1 MTTIRVAMPYH
12 LRTLAQVEGEVTVQ
26 IEGTPTIRSVL
37 DALEAS
43 HPALAG
49 TIREHTTLKR
59 RPFIRFYVGEQDW
72 SLEPPDKPLAE
83 PVASGRE
90 PLIIIGAIAGGCC
103 PFRRT
108 LP

>member
-1 MTTIRVAMPYH
+1 MTTIRVTMPYY
-12 LRTLAQVEGEVTVQ
+12 LRTLAHVDGE
-26 IEGTPTIRSVL
+26 VL

-49 TIREHTTLKR
+49 TIREHTTQKS